1 MLKFSKFC
9 SERFHHNNDRRCRVN
24 VVQFVGEIV
33 RCLVDKKKCCLPLK
47 LSLLRRSRQKSVRVS
62 PNNVLRLLQIS
73 SKSVHFRRSYSRTR
87 EHLIAP

>member
-33 RCLVDKKKCCLPLK
+33 RCLVDKKKQNVACLSNCRYCADRAK
-47 LSLLRRSRQKSVRVS
+47 NLSGSAPTMYSDCYRFHPNQFTFGGVIAERV
-62 PNNVLRLLQIS
+62 N
-73 SKSVHFRRSYSRTR
+73 T
-87 EHLIAP
+87 